1 MRRAVGLLAAI
12 LIFACHVGAQVNAG
26 DSLPETPPA
35 PAPTIT
41 APGTALFALATLP
54 AALPD
59 PLAASSGGP
68 PQVPTVYGVFPD
80 YYWRIYAGYSFFR
93 FYLAS
98 KPDITKNMNGIDLG
112 VVYYPHLGWI
122 GIEGQF
128 VGEWGSLFNQS
139 AEFGLGAG
147 GARFRWSAPREAEV
161 WGHALVGGARFVPQ
175 TAFGGQGAF
184 AFEAGGGVDLGSHR
198 RRFAVRVEA
207 DLVGTRFFSTYQ
219 YSPRFAGGIVFKY

>member
-12 LIFACHVGAQVNAG
+12 LIFALHVGAQVNAN

-35 PAPTIT
+35 LAPTLP
-41 APGTALFALATLP
+41 ASGTALFALATLP
-54 AALPD
+54 PAVPN
-59 PLAASSGGP
+59 PLAANSEGT
-68 PQVPTVYGVFPD
+68 PQAPTVYGVFPD

-93 FYLAS
+93 FYIAS
-98 KPDITKNMNGIDLG
+98 RPSITKNMNGIDLG

-139 AEFGLGAG
+139 SEFGLGAG
-147 GARFRWSAPREAEV
+147 GVRFRWSAPREAEV
-161 WGHALVGGARFVPQ
+161 WGHVLVGGSRFVPQ
-175 TAFGGQGAF
+175 TSFGGQGAF
-184 AFEAGGGVDLGSHR
+184 GFEAGGGVDLGSHR
-198 RRFAVRVEA
+198 RRFAIRMEG

-219 YSPRFAGGIVFKY
+219 YSPRFSAGIVFKY